1 MYEYTNAA
9 SPHHTNLQADVFTS
23 CRSRL
28 AGATCCSDT
37 IVFGSSHA
45 LMLTLA
51 REIMPLAA
59 VSRMHGIMCIMI
71 VYLKDDVS
79 DWDDVEGEREIKRS
93 E

>member
-1 MYEYTNAA
+1 
-9 SPHHTNLQADVFTS
+9 
-23 CRSRL
+23 
-28 AGATCCSDT
+28 
-37 IVFGSSHA
+37 
-45 LMLTLA
+45 MLTLA

-59 VSRMHGIMCIMI
+59 VSRIHGIMCIVI